1 MAKAVLFF
9 HVYLNL
15 KSHNQHSWHC
25 PLGSCQ
31 IRASLEQF
39 KEHIQINDVLCDWI
53 ENAPVDHV
61 ISKIDTKVVNKKYL
75 KNMKYQ
81 LSLVY
86 SKEDVRAIMDIIQEH
101 VNIFL
106 EQNPSASEENIKQ
119 CICEIGDFVQAGI
132 ENIDFHTLMQ
142 KIEELIGQKRKVYI
156 IAIFRLCGINAQ
168 KLTRCQIFR
177 FTLRVNFYIQSL
189 LIVLTQIFLQTNA
202 LIIHHLSRFLAD
214 IAIMIILSRSPRH

>member
-1 MAKAVLFF
+1 MKDQDSKEDKDKQLKAIYSDIEFIDIMEAVCSDARNY
-9 HVYLNL
+9 VSDN
-15 KSHNQHSWHC
+15 
-25 PLGSCQ
+25 P
-31 IRASLEQF
+31 RASLEQF

-61 ISKIDTKVVNKKYL
+61 ISKID
-75 KNMKYQ
+75 
-81 LSLVY
+81 
-86 SKEDVRAIMDIIQEH
+86 IIQEH

-106 EQNPSASEENIKQ
+106 EQNPSASEEIIKQ
-119 CICEIGDFVQAGI
+119 CICEIGDFVQVDI

-142 KIEELIGQKRKVYI
+142 KIEELIEKKRKVYI
-156 IAIFRLCGINAQ
+156 ITIFRLCGIYAQ

-177 FTLRVNFYIQSL
+177 FTLRVNFYIQSF

>member
-1 MAKAVLFF
+1 MNTPK
-9 HVYLNL
+9 
-15 KSHNQHSWHC
+15 
-25 PLGSCQ
+25 
-31 IRASLEQF
+31 
-39 KEHIQINDVLCDWI
+39 
-53 ENAPVDHV
+53 
-61 ISKIDTKVVNKKYL
+61 KIKNYL

-142 KIEELIGQKRKVYI
+142 KIEVTNRAKKKSIYYSHLPSLWNKCSK
-156 IAIFRLCGINAQ
+156 IN
-168 KLTRCQIFR
+168 
-177 FTLRVNFYIQSL
+177 
-189 LIVLTQIFLQTNA
+189 
-202 LIIHHLSRFLAD
+202 
-214 IAIMIILSRSPRH
+214 PRPSF

>member
-1 MAKAVLFF
+1 MKAIYSDIEFIDIMEAVCSDARNY
-9 HVYLNL
+9 VSDN
-15 KSHNQHSWHC
+15 
-25 PLGSCQ
+25 P
-31 IRASLEQF
+31 RASLEQF

-61 ISKIDTKVVNKKYL
+61 ISKID
-75 KNMKYQ
+75 
-81 LSLVY
+81 
-86 SKEDVRAIMDIIQEH
+86 IIQEH

-119 CICEIGDFVQAGI
+119 CICEIGDFVQVGI

-142 KIEELIGQKRKVYI
+142 KIEELIEKKRKVYI
-156 IAIFRLCGINAQ
+156 ITIFRFCGINAQ

-177 FTLRVNFYIQSL
+177 FTLRVNFYIQSF

-202 LIIHHLSRFLAD
+202 LLIHHLSRFLAD

>member
-1 MAKAVLFF
+1 MEKNE
-9 HVYLNL
+9 YT
-15 KSHNQHSWHC
+15 K
-25 PLGSCQ
+25 
-31 IRASLEQF
+31 
-39 KEHIQINDVLCDWI
+39 
-53 ENAPVDHV
+53 
-61 ISKIDTKVVNKKYL
+61 KIKNYL

-142 KIEELIGQKRKVYI
+142 KIEVTNRAKKRKVYI
-156 IAIFRLCGINAQ
+156 IAIFRLCRLNAQ

-177 FTLRVNFYIQSL
+177 FTLRVNFYIQSF

>member
-1 MAKAVLFF
+1 M
-9 HVYLNL
+9 
-15 KSHNQHSWHC
+15 
-25 PLGSCQ
+25 GSCQ

-119 CICEIGDFVQAGI
+119 CICEIGDFLQVGI

-168 KLTRCQIFR
+168 KLTRGQAFR
-177 FTLRVNFYIQSL
+177 FTLRVNFYIQSF

-214 IAIMIILSRSPRH
+214 ITIMIILSRSPRH

>member
-1 MAKAVLFF
+1 M
-9 HVYLNL
+9 
-15 KSHNQHSWHC
+15 
-25 PLGSCQ
+25 GSCQ
-31 IRASLEQF
+31 IRASLVQF

-61 ISKIDTKVVNKKYL
+61 ISK
-75 KNMKYQ
+75 
-81 LSLVY
+81 
-86 SKEDVRAIMDIIQEH
+86 MDIIQEH

-119 CICEIGDFVQAGI
+119 CICEIGDFLQVGI

-168 KLTRCQIFR
+168 KLTRGQAFR
-177 FTLRVNFYIQSL
+177 FTLRVNFYIQSF

-202 LIIHHLSRFLAD
+202 LIIHHLSRFLAN

>member
-1 MAKAVLFF
+1 M
-9 HVYLNL
+9 
-15 KSHNQHSWHC
+15 
-25 PLGSCQ
+25 GSCQ

-119 CICEIGDFVQAGI
+119 CICEIGDFLQVGI

-142 KIEELIGQKRKVYI
+142 KIEKLIGQKRKVYI

-177 FTLRVNFYIQSL
+177 FTLRVNFYIQSF

-202 LIIHHLSRFLAD
+202 LIIHHLSRFLAN